1 MYLFVTCYRFNVDAS
16 SYIYCSEIFP
26 TNIRA
31 QGFGFSISGL
41 FLMNTSKYFSNRA
54 NIIPHR
60 PSNAY
65 PSVYTTAMG
74 LAFNHIGW
82 KFYLLFIIIPSLML
96 PFIVYYYPETKGL
109 SLEEIGALFGDEV
122 VLDISHLP
130 EKERAELDERI
141 ERTVDITQFERNAGD
156 STESSSAK
164 QAEPVLKT
172 VENA

>member
-1 MYLFVTCYRFNVDAS
+1 MYLFVTYYGFGVDAS

-31 QGFGFSISGL
+31 QGVGLSISGL
-41 FLMNTSKYFSNRA
+41 FLMNTSKYFSDRA
-54 NIIPHR
+54 DIIPHR
-60 PSNAY
+60 LSNAY
-65 PSVYTTAMG
+65 PSVYITAAG
-74 LAFNHIGW
+74 PAFNHIGW

-122 VLDISHLP
+122 VLDISHLS

-141 ERTVDITQFERNAGD
+141 ERTVDITQFEGNTGD
-156 STESSSAK
+156 SSESSSAK
-164 QAEPVLKT
+164 QVETVLETMGK
-172 VENA
+172 A